1 MLKGSTALVRFT
13 FKRPPFESS
22 QQNTLN
28 WISASHLKAQENQY
42 AFSEKETA
50 DFKEK
55 LQERI
60 AKVACKPA
68 NIQQRGHVVSDFLHN
83 DWENMEI
90 YRLKDSSSQALL
102 GEKQKFHRHYV
113 DQIFEDFYENET
125 HIPQDL
131 IHVSC
136 TGYASPSAAQKIVNK
151 KNWMK
156 ETKVTHLYHMG
167 CYASIPAIRVGSSFV
182 HQKSNQVDIVHTEL
196 CSLHYHPDRHSDEDL
211 VAQSLFADGFIKY
224 TLMDQECAL
233 QKNLS
238 HFHLLGYHEEQI
250 PCSEEAMEWLLT
262 ENGFRFILNKE
273 IPLLIAKNLKGFV
286 ARLKEKVSLSVENAK
301 PLYYAIH
308 PGGPKILEHCM
319 KLLDIKKEYIESS
332 FKVLEQ
338 YGNMSSATLPHIW
351 KSQLQDEKI
360 PNNSII
366 ISLGFGPGL
375 TMAGLVLQKKESKT
389 R

>member
-1 MLKGSTALVRFT
+1 MLKSSTALARFN

-22 QQNTLN
+22 QQSTLN
-28 WISASHLKAQENQY
+28 WISASHLRAYGNQY
-42 AFSEKETA
+42 ALGENETL

-68 NIQQRGHVVSDFLHN
+68 NIHQRGHVVSDFLHN
-83 DWENMEI
+83 DWDNMQI
-90 YRLKDSSSQALL
+90 YRLKDSSSQVLL
-102 GEKQKFHRHYV
+102 GEKQKFHRHHV
-113 DQIFEDFYENET
+113 DKIFIDFYENEI
-125 HIPQDL
+125 HIPEDL

-151 KNWMK
+151 KNWMR

-196 CSLHYHPDRHSDEDL
+196 CTLHYHPERHSDEDL

-224 TLMDQECAL
+224 SLIDQAYAL
-233 QKNLS
+233 QENLS
-238 HFHLLGYHEEQI
+238 HFLLLGYHEEQI
-250 PCSEEAMEWLLT
+250 PDSEEAMEWLLN
-262 ENGFRFILNKE
+262 ENGFRFILAKE

-286 ARLKEKVSLSVENAK
+286 SRLKEKICISEDAS

-319 KLLDIKKEYIESS
+319 KLLDIKKEHIDSS

-351 KSQLQDEKI
+351 NVQLHDEKI
-360 PNNSII
+360 PNDSII